1 MKITYCLNQY
11 RCSNL
16 SDIQSIIKK
25 IQDEINS
32 YSDSKA
38 TGKKLIFENVDA
50 ILISKLQDFLDK
62 ALSNPDLLELD
73 NDDFIKEFYSF
84 IGWKYHDY

>member
-1 MKITYCLNQY
+1 M
-11 RCSNL
+11 
-16 SDIQSIIKK
+16 SDTQLIIKK
-25 IQDEINS
+25 IQEEIKS

-50 ILISKLQDFLDK
+50 KLISKLQGFLDK
-62 ALSNPDLLELD
+62 VFSNKDLLELED
-73 NDDFIKEFYSF
+73 DDFIKEFYSF